1 MHHLVGTANHNIG
14 LIHLYA
20 QQYPQALT
28 FLQEAVIVRQAALGP
43 DHPAVADSLMK
54 IGMIFLLQ
62 RDPESAKATFLRILK
77 LVRKALGYGDIQV
90 ARVLNNIAVADYD
103 QGAYLDAFRTF
114 QEAHEIQ
121 RRLLD
126 FSLYSENSSI
136 IPLNH
141 QTKIIEL
148 ALSNTLSNIGF
159 LYCRQYKYIDSLHM
173 LQEADKLRRKHVG
186 NFHPDMGCVGEN
198 LHYLRSFVGDVDSV
212 DVDLLETQGDH
223 LKDSSLTMLCTTTL
237 ERFNSGLRC

>member
-28 FLQEAVIVRQAALGP
+28 FLQEAVTVREATLGP
-43 DHPAVADSLMK
+43 DHPVVADSLMK

-126 FSLYSENSSI
+126 FSYSASS
-136 IPLNH
+136 IPLN

-159 LYCRQYKYIDSLHM
+159 LYCRQYKYLDSLRM

-198 LHYLRSFVGDVDSV
+198 LHYLRSFVGDVDLV
-212 DVDLLETQGDH
+212 EEQGD
-223 LKDSSLTMLCTTTL
+223 LQDSSLRMLCTTTL